1 MEDRAV
7 VLAEMFRKDARSY
20 LEKYTPRIIQCL
32 QLLSEDEIWWRPN
45 DASNS
50 AGNIVL
56 HLCGNI
62 RQWII
67 AGLSEA
73 PDVRQRDREFQ
84 ERGPIPREA
93 LIAELQKTVQEACKI
108 IDQAGPDTLLR
119 EHSIQGYKVSGL
131 KAISQVYEHY
141 SHHAGQII
149 YFTKW
154 KRGKDLQF
162 TRLPPY
168 QHTESSSA

>member
-1 MEDRAV
+1 MDDHAMI
-7 VLAEMFRKDARSY
+7 LAEMFRTDARSY
-20 LEKYTPRIIQCL
+20 LEKYTPRIVQCL
-32 QLLSEDEIWWRPN
+32 QLLSEEEIWWRPN
-45 DASNS
+45 DASNA

-67 AGLSEA
+67 AGLGEV
-73 PDVRQRDREFQ
+73 PDVRQRDKEFN

-93 LIAELQKTVQEACKI
+93 LIHKLQKTVQEACEI

-119 EHSIQGYKVSGL
+119 EYSIQGYKVSGL
-131 KAISQVYEHY
+131 KAISQVYAHF
-141 SHHAGQII
+141 SHHTGQII
-149 YFTKW
+149 YLTKW

-168 QHTESSSA
+168 QPAASLSA